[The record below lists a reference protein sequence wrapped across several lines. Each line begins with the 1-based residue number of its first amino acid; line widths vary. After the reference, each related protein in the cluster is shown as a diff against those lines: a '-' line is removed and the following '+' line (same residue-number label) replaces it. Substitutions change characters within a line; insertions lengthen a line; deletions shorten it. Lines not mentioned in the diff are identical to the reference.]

1 MCDSRFRTSGHRKVH
16 LLKHARE
23 HKDNAKRKQKH
34 LKVAVIAEVA
44 ADLEKCNEKGTVE
57 MVDSFEGKQQ
67 QQLAEEEQQQL
78 SQTVTGLTSQLETYS
93 IETATS
99 CLTDQIHFDAEG
111 IVSNNDQT
119 IVSIN
124 ESNQLVT
131 NLHFLLTNGL
141 VTIQTEEPLL
151 SQTSASST
159 VNNINSHHRPVEV
172 HPDAGCALST
182 SNSVVSDTTNEQQQ
196 QHTNNC
202 LLTVTSTVTTPPR
215 LEQCSKVTT
224 QETATLSVVADKPT
238 IKGNLSKKE
247 CDICGKTFT
256 KPYQVERHKRIH
268 TGERPY
274 KCDLCT
280 KSFAQKSTLQMH
292 QKHHTGDR
300 PYACPYCEY
309 SFTQKGNLRT
319 HVKRVHQLDTV
330 DVKKWKRSRQSFL
343 SKTSFQEIAAIE
355 DKSLNLDNISF
366 VELLK

>member
-1 MCDSRFRTSGHRKVH
+1 MH

-44 ADLEKCNEKGTVE
+44 ADLEKCENEKERE
-57 MVDSFEGKQQ
+57 MDSFEGGQ
-67 QQLAEEEQQQL
+67 QQLAQEEQQQL
-78 SQTVTGLTSQLETYS
+78 SQTVAINGLTSHLETYS

-99 CLTDQIHFDAEG
+99 CLTDQINFDAEA
-111 IVSNNDQT
+111 IVSSNNQT

-141 VTIQTEEPLL
+141 VTIQTEESLL
-151 SQTSASST
+151 SQTSASS
-159 VNNINSHHRPVEV
+159 VNNSHHRPVEV
-172 HPDAGCALST
+172 ADAGCALLST
-182 SNSVVSDTTNEQQQ
+182 SSVVVSDTSEQHAKEEIHIEQMLK
-196 QHTNNC
+196 TPSNNC
-202 LLTVTSTVTTPPR
+202 LLTVSTVTPPP
-215 LEQCSKVTT
+215 LEQRSKVTAT
-224 QETATLSVVADKPT
+224 EETSLPVVADKPT
-238 IKGNLSKKE
+238 MKRNLSKKE

-330 DVKKWKRSRQSFL
+330 DARRRWKRGRQSFL
-343 SKTSFQEIAAIE
+343 SKTSFQENTIE